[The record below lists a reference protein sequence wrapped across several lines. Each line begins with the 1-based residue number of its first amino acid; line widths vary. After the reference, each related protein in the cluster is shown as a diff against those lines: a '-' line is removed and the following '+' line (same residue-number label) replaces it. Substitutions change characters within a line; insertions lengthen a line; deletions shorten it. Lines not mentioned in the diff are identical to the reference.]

1 MILIRVDGN
10 EKIGLG
16 HVMRCLSIADAFV
29 EKSKNVTFVVADN
42 KCESIITD
50 RGFKCIN
57 LDSDYSDMEDE
68 VASFTKVL
76 IAFSP
81 EIVIVDSYYVTERYL
96 LFLRQKVKTVYIDD
110 ILSFPYPVDILINY
124 NIFSSHDDYQKLY
137 ESVNKKP
144 VLLLGTKYVPLR
156 KEFSACK
163 QREPNQEVKN
173 IFVSTG
179 GADPLHIGIKLLQY
193 LIEHQSEFERYIF
206 KYVVGSVNRDL
217 DLIMS
222 LAEKLPNVELNI
234 DVKDM
239 CSLMCE
245 CDLAISAAGSTLY
258 ELCAACVPTI
268 TYTFADNQLS
278 AAIAF
283 HEKGIMINVGDI
295 RNDIDAI
302 TTVFKEVREL
312 IMNVSSREE
321 MEILGRTLLDG
332 LGAKRISNSIT
343 NDI

>member
-1 MILIRVDGN
+1 MIFIRVDGN

-50 RGFKCIN
+50 RGFKCII
-57 LDSDYSDMEDE
+57 LGSDYTDMDAEEPTFSTILMD
-68 VASFTKVL
+68 
-76 IAFSP
+76 FSP
-81 EIVIVDSYYVTERYL
+81 EIMIVDSYFVTEQYL
-96 LFLRQKVKTVYIDD
+96 LFLKQKANTVYIDD
-110 ILSFPYPVDILINY
+110 VLSFPYPVDILINY
-124 NIFSSHDDYQKLY
+124 NIFSSYDDYQKLY
-137 ESVNKKP
+137 TSIDKKP
-144 VLLLGTKYVPLR
+144 VFLLGTEYVPLR
-156 KEFSACK
+156 KEFSACR
-163 QREPNQEVKN
+163 QREPNQGVKN

-193 LIEHQSEFERYIF
+193 LIEHQSEFEKYVF

-217 DLIMS
+217 DKIMS
-222 LAEKLPNVELNI
+222 LAEELPNVELNI

-258 ELCAACVPTI
+258 ELCAVGVPTI
-268 TYTFADNQLS
+268 TYTFSDNQLP
-278 AAIAF
+278 AANAF

-302 TTVFKEVREL
+302 TAVFKEVRIL
-312 IMNVSSREE
+312 ILNESSREV
-321 MEILGRTLLDG
+321 MKKIGRSVLDG
-332 LGAKRISNSIT
+332 FGAKRISNSIT